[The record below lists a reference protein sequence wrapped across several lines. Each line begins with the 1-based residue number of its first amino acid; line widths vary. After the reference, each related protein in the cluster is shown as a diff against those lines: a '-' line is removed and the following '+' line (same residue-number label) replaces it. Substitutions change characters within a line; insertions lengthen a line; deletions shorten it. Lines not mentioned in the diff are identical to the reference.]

1 MKPWLKATEWLKGQQ
16 WLNTMKGWLK
26 KKQTWAIVGFVVL
39 ALCAA
44 GFAFARQIEHRKR
57 LESEQKLSQTIQAK
71 QLVEAKL
78 SAEERRS
85 QKLAEA
91 LEVKTNEVDQVAK
104 RLEAEAKAVELL
116 QDRLAQMEGQV
127 SQLQAELVLSARAR
141 EELAQR
147 LPAQAGP
154 VRTSSNG
161 AGGGLTEL
169 EKIQVVV
176 GPLDGLDEASGK
188 IIQINPDWQFVVVD
202 LGWHTVNIGDVLGI
216 YRGDQLIAKVK
227 VERVQEQVAAASI
240 LPEYRTAEIAVNDRV
255 AVL

>member
-1 MKPWLKATEWLKGQQ
+1 
-16 WLNTMKGWLK
+16 
-26 KKQTWAIVGFVVL
+26 
-39 ALCAA
+39 
-44 GFAFARQIEHRKR
+44 
-57 LESEQKLSQTIQAK
+57 
-71 QLVEAKL
+71 
-78 SAEERRS
+78 
-85 QKLAEA
+85 
-91 LEVKTNEVDQVAK
+91 
-104 RLEAEAKAVELL
+104 LEAEAKAVELL
-116 QDRLAQMEGQV
+116 QGRLAQMEGQV

-147 LPAQAGP
+147 IPAQ
-154 VRTSSNG
+154 

-169 EKIQVVV
+169 EKISVLV
-176 GPLDGLDEASGK
+176 GPIGGLNTSEGK
-188 IIQINPDWQFVVVD
+188 IIQVNPDWQFVVVD

>member
-16 WLNTMKGWLK
+16 WLR
-26 KKQTWAIVGFVVL
+26 KKQTWALVGFVVL
-39 ALCAA
+39 ALCAV

-57 LESEQKLSQTIQAK
+57 LTAEHQLSQTIQAK

-78 SAEERRS
+78 SAEARRS

-91 LEVKTNEVDQVAK
+91 LEVKTNEVDQVVK
-104 RLEAEAKAVELL
+104 RLEEEANAVALL
-116 QDRLAQMEGQV
+116 QGRLAATESQV

-147 LPAQAGP
+147 MPAQAG
-154 VRTSSNG
+154 
-161 AGGGLTEL
+161 GGPTEL
-169 EKIQVVV
+169 EKIHVVV
-176 GPLDGLDEASGK
+176 GPLGGLHEASGK
-188 IIQINPDWQFVVVD
+188 IIQVNPDWQFVVVD

-216 YRGDQLIAKVK
+216 YRGEQLIAKVK

-240 LPEYRTAEIAVNDRV
+240 LPEYRTAEVAVNDRV

>member
-26 KKQTWAIVGFVVL
+26 KKQTWAIVGVVVL
-39 ALCAA
+39 ALAVM
-44 GFAFARQIEHRKR
+44 GFGIAWKAEQRKR
-57 LESEQKLSQTIQAK
+57 AATEKTLSQTIQAK
-71 QLVEAKL
+71 QIVEARL

-91 LEVKTNEVDQVAK
+91 LEVKTKEVDQVVK

-116 QDRLAQMEGQV
+116 QGRLAQMEGQV
-127 SQLQAELVLSARAR
+127 SQLQAELVLSSRAR

-147 LPAQAGP
+147 IPAQ
-154 VRTSSNG
+154 

-169 EKIQVVV
+169 EKISVLV
-176 GPLDGLDEASGK
+176 GPIGGLNTSEGK
-188 IIQINPDWQFVVVD
+188 IIQVNPDWQFVVVD

-216 YRGDQLIAKVK
+216 YRGEQLIAKVK

>member
-78 SAEERRS
+78 SAEEQRS
-85 QKLAEA
+85 QKLSEA
-91 LEVKTNEVDQVAK
+91 LELKAKEVDQIAK

-116 QDRLAQMEGQV
+116 QGRLAQMEGQV

-147 LPAQAGP
+147 LPAQAG
-154 VRTSSNG
+154 
-161 AGGGLTEL
+161 GGPTEL

-176 GPLDGLDEASGK
+176 GPLGGLNEASGK
-188 IIQINPDWQFVVVD
+188 IIQVNPDWQFVVVD

>member
-16 WLNTMKGWLK
+16 WLR

-39 ALCAA
+39 AFCAV

-78 SAEERRS
+78 SAEEGRS

-91 LEVKTNEVDQVAK
+91 LEVKTNEVDQVVK

-116 QDRLAQMEGQV
+116 QGRLAQMEGQV

-147 LPAQAGP
+147 LPTQAG
-154 VRTSSNG
+154 TG
-161 AGGGLTEL
+161 AAEL
-169 EKIQVVV
+169 EKIKVVV
-176 GPLDGLDEASGK
+176 GPLGGLNEASGK
-188 IIQINPDWQFVVVD
+188 IIQVNPDWQFVVVD

-216 YRGDQLIAKVK
+216 YRGDQLIAKMK

>member
-1 MKPWLKATEWLKGQQ
+1 
-16 WLNTMKGWLK
+16 LK

-91 LEVKTNEVDQVAK
+91 LEVKTKEVDQVAK

-116 QDRLAQMEGQV
+116 QGRLAQMEGQV

-147 LPAQAGP
+147 LPAQAG
-154 VRTSSNG
+154 
-161 AGGGLTEL
+161 GGLTEL
-169 EKIQVVV
+169 EKISVVV
-176 GPLDGLDEASGK
+176 GPIGGLNTSEGK
-188 IIQINPDWQFVVVD
+188 IVQVNPDWQFVVVD